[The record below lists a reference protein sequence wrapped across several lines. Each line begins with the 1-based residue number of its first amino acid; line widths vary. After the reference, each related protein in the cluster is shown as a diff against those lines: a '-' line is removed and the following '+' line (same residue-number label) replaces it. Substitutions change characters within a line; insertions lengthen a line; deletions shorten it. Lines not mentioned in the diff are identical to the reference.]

1 MVDIHGLVSNRS
13 SLDQNVLGIKMS
25 YANLP
30 ASMGKPRA
38 DLEWTL
44 PREQSSFP
52 ADRTGRINGILIL
65 EKFEPTEAPPR
76 SYPS

>member
-38 DLEWTL
+38 DLEWTS
-44 PREQSSFP
+44 PR
-52 ADRTGRINGILIL
+52 AILVSGGSDW
-65 EKFEPTEAPPR
+65 PD
-76 SYPS
+76 

>member
-44 PREQSSFP
+44 PR
-52 ADRTGRINGILIL
+52 AILVSDGSGW
-65 EKFEPTEAPPR
+65 PD
-76 SYPS
+76 

>member
-1 MVDIHGLVSNRS
+1 
-13 SLDQNVLGIKMS
+13 MS